1 MSFST
6 ESKRELIK
14 MNIKSGCCR
23 RSLFYGMMLG
33 ANVSGS
39 TIVVN
44 FDINESAEFV
54 YEYAKDVLSGA
65 PIFERRISCGRE
77 RFFVTFQSKQVL
89 SFVNKLDFGDK
100 SLAELLTP
108 KCGGCIQNFLK
119 GIFLSIGTVNDPK
132 KSFHTELKLAEPAR
146 VEKLDAFL
154 AERGI
159 PARLID
165 RNGKIGL
172 YYKSSY
178 DIEEFFSE
186 MGGNNVLFE
195 VINTKIEKEIRNNEN
210 RATNCVAT
218 NISKTVAATARQ
230 IEAIEKLKARRTFE
244 LLPDDLKTSAELRL
258 ANPDV
263 SLSELANMHIPAI
276 SKSGLTHRMNK
287 LLAEAE
293 KLK

>member
-14 MNIKSGCCR
+14 MNVKSGCCR
-23 RSLFYGMMLG
+23 RSLFFGMMMG
-33 ANVSGS
+33 AVVSEH

-44 FDINESAEFV
+44 FDIRESAEFICQYV
-54 YEYAKDVLSGA
+54 KDVFS
-65 PIFERRISCGRE
+65 FNSDVERRITCGRE
-77 RFFVTFQSKQVL
+77 RFYVTFQSKQVA
-89 SFVNKLDFGDK
+89 SFVNKLDFGDR
-100 SLAELLTP
+100 SLAELLAP

-119 GIFLSIGTVNDPK
+119 GVFLSLGTVNDPK
-132 KSFHTELKLAEPAR
+132 KSFHAELKLSEYCRA
-146 VEKLDAFL
+146 EKLDAFL

-172 YYKSSY
+172 YYKSSS
-178 DIEEFFSE
+178 DIEELFSE
-186 MGGNNVLFE
+186 MGANNILFE

-230 IEAIEKLKARRTFE
+230 IDAIEKLKARRVFDF
-244 LLPDDLKTSAELRL
+244 LPDDLKITAELRL
-258 ANPDV
+258 ANPDI

-287 LLAEAE
+287 LLLEAE

>member
-14 MNIKSGCCR
+14 MNVKSGCCR
-23 RSLFYGMMLG
+23 RSLFYGMMMG
-33 ANVSGS
+33 ASVSEHNV
-39 TIVVN
+39 IVS
-44 FDINESAEFV
+44 FDISESAEFV
-54 YEYAKDVLSGA
+54 YDYAKDVLYST
-65 PIFERRISCGRE
+65 PDLVRRVTCGRE

-100 SLAELLTP
+100 SLTELLTP

-119 GIFLSIGTVNDPK
+119 GVFLAIGTVNDPK
-132 KSFHTELKLAEPAR
+132 KSFHAELKLSETDRA
-146 VEKLDAFL
+146 EKLDAFL

-165 RNGKIGL
+165 RDGKIGL

-178 DIEEFFSE
+178 DIEELFSE
-186 MGGNNVLFE
+186 MGANNILFE

-230 IEAIEKLKARRTFE
+230 IEAIEKLKARLVFDF
-244 LLPDDLKTSAELRL
+244 LPDDLKISAELRL
-258 ANPDV
+258 ANPDI

-293 KLK
+293 KIK

>member
-6 ESKRELIK
+6 ESKRELVK

-23 RSLFYGMMLG
+23 RSLFYGMMIG
-33 ANVSGS
+33 ACVSEN
-39 TIVVN
+39 TVTVN
-44 FDINESAEFV
+44 FDITESAEFV
-54 YEYAKDVLSGA
+54 YEYARDVLSGV
-65 PIFERRISCGRE
+65 PTIERRISCGRE

-89 SFVNKLDFGDK
+89 SFVNKLDFSDK
-100 SLAELLTP
+100 SLAELLAP
-108 KCGGCIQNFLK
+108 KCGGCMQSFLK

-132 KSFHTELKLAEPAR
+132 KSFHAELKLIEHTRA
-146 VEKLDAFL
+146 EKLDAFL

-186 MGGNNVLFE
+186 MGANNILFE

-230 IEAIEKLKARRTFE
+230 IEAIEKLKVRRVFE
-244 LLPDDLKTSAELRL
+244 FLPDDLKASAELRL

-263 SLSELANMHIPAI
+263 SLSELANMHIPTI
-276 SKSGLTHRMNK
+276 SKSGLTHRINK